1 MTEWLEERFQE
12 VTPRQ
17 FYRCIFPEGELDVK
31 GAMTKGKYTGIV
43 CRMGKDKVYRY
54 TLTDDLDA
62 IDKAVDSDDF
72 CICRPLSY
80 AGKSAKSEFARGLY
94 AFAVDVDKLHVGPVR
109 PVGLSSLWKQ
119 VEVAKRIPKPTFIVC
134 SGSGLHLYY
143 VLERPIPLYS
153 KDVVRELQDYKR
165 QLTQIIWH
173 DAIVNIKDVHEIQ
186 QEGIYQGFRMP
197 GTITKNGGRVKA
209 FRTGDKVTFEYLES
223 FAWADYRKAREAAKK
238 CGKTNLADAALKW
251 PDWYERRIV
260 RGEKRGTWAVSRR
273 VYDWWKEKML
283 SGATVGHRYYCC
295 MMLAIYAQK
304 CGRYDAKH
312 NPNPVTEEELE
323 RDMYAMLEPME
334 KLTDSED
341 NHFGLDDIQHAM
353 EAYQDRL
360 ITYPRV
366 SISYKTGIP
375 IPANK
380 RNGQKQADHLEE
392 ARAVRDIRSKRRGE
406 RWDAHSGRKSQLEA
420 VQMWRAAH
428 PDGRKADCIR
438 ETGLSKPTVY
448 KHWEP
453 NAPAVGEAE
462 QAQPDRET
470 VEPEKAQRMEQLV
483 LEIKEIQAQQARKAH
498 QMAEAAKIMQLIEAI
513 EQMPDGAEK
522 REMCIRFLEL
532 YNTRWKAMFEGA

>member
-1 MTEWLEERFQE
+1 MADLMTEWLEERFQE

-17 FYRCIFPEGELDVK
+17 FYRCIFPEGELDAK

-43 CRMGKDKVYRY
+43 CRMGRDRVYRY
-54 TLTDDLDA
+54 SLTDDLDA
-62 IDKAVDSDDF
+62 IDTAVNSDDF

-80 AGKSAKSEFARGLY
+80 AGKTAKSEFARGLY
-94 AFAVDVDKLHVGPVR
+94 AFAVDVDKLHTGPNY
-109 PVGLSSLWKQ
+109 PVGLGNLWNRHIEA
-119 VEVAKRIPKPTFIVC
+119 VKRIPKPTFIVC

-173 DAIVNIKDVHEIQ
+173 DTIVNIKSEHEIQ

-197 GTITKNGGRVKA
+197 GTITKKGGRAKA

-223 FAWADYRKAREAAKK
+223 FAGADYRKAREAAKK
-238 CGKTNLADAALKW
+238 CGKTNLAVAAMKW

-260 RGEKRGTWAVSRR
+260 RGEKRGTWAVNRR
-273 VYDWWKEKML
+273 VYDWWKEKIL
-283 SGATVGHRYYCC
+283 GNATVGHRYYCC
-295 MMLAIYAQK
+295 MMLAIYARK
-304 CGRYDAKH
+304 CGRYDPKH

-323 RDMYAMLEPME
+323 RDMYSLLEPME
-334 KLTDSED
+334 RLTETDD
-341 NHFGLDDIQHAM
+341 NHFGLDDIQHAI

-366 SISYKTGIP
+366 SIAYKTGIP
-375 IPANK
+375 ILANK

-406 RWDAHSGRKSQLEA
+406 RWDEHNGRKSQFEA

-448 KHWEP
+448 KHWEA
-453 NAPAVGEAE
+453 NAPADVEPV
-462 QAQPDRET
+462 QAQPDRE
-470 VEPEKAQRMEQLV
+470 VVAPDVAKQLDGLV
-483 LEIKEIQAQQARKAH
+483 TEIKGLRGR
-498 QMAEAAKIMQLIEAI
+498 MAEAVKIMQLIEAI